1 MHPAARRLKE
11 RKIMEKRAVGQIC
24 KPVLFAFFILL
35 PSAFPTAAQE
45 LRKVRI
51 GYPSLGFRQGH
62 IWVAKDEGLF
72 RKYGL
77 DVEPIF
83 LRGGQLAIQALA
95 GGDPPIMSIGQV
107 VQANLAG
114 FDLALIAGVES
125 HYDSTIFGR
134 GNVTRL
140 EQLKGKRLGIS
151 GYGAAT
157 HFAALIVA
165 KHLKLDPNKDLTL
178 VPGGPDAERL
188 AALSAGKIDASVFN
202 SSTVPIAKRMGFTE
216 LVYLP
221 DLGIEVQGNGLA
233 TTRAYIKNG
242 RDTVKAALKGYVEG
256 IYYIFQNKAS
266 AQKVFAR
273 YMRTNDAEVLEQS
286 YEVYLKTTAK
296 RPYPTLKGLQF
307 LLDALAPTTPQ
318 AKAAKPE
325 QFVDLS
331 FLQELDKEGFFN
343 EMVKRYPGK

>member
-1 MHPAARRLKE
+1 MTNYPPARK
-11 RKIMEKRAVGQIC
+11 RKII
-24 KPVLFAFFILL
+24 LISSLILL
-35 PSAFPTAAQE
+35 ISAFGFSFAAAQD
-45 LRKVRI
+45 LKKVRI

-62 IWVAKDEGLF
+62 IWVAKDESLF

-83 LRGGQLAIQALA
+83 LRGGQMAIQALA

-125 HYDSTIFGR
+125 YYDSTIFGR
-134 GNVTRL
+134 GSVTRL

-165 KHLKLDPNKDLTL
+165 KHLNLDPNKDLTM

-188 AALSAGKIDASVFN
+188 AALSSGKIDASVFN
-202 SSTVPIAKRMGFTE
+202 SSTVPLAKRMGFAE

-221 DLGIEVQGNGLA
+221 DLGVEVQGNGLA
-233 TTRAYIKNG
+233 TTRGYIKSS
-242 RDTVKAALKGYVEG
+242 REIVKAALKGYVEG
-256 IYYIFQNKAS
+256 ISFIFQNKA
-266 AQKVFAR
+266 ATQKVFAR

-286 YEVYLKTTAK
+286 YQVYLKTTAK
-296 RPYPTLKGLQF
+296 KPYPTLKGLQF
-307 LLDALAPTTPQ
+307 LLDALAPTMPQ
-318 AKAAKPE
+318 AKNAKPE

-343 EMVKRYPGK
+343 EMAKRYPGK